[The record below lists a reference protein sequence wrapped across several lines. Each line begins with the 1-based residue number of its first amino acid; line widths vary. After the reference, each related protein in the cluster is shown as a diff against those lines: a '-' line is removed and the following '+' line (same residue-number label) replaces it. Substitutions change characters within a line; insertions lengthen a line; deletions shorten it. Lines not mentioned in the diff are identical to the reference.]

1 TSTFDVTEQNPFGAK
16 CIFCKSTMITFDNV
30 GLYIRSGQVPPDFRK

>member
-1 TSTFDVTEQNPFGAK
+1 
-16 CIFCKSTMITFDNV
+16 MITFDNV

>member
-1 TSTFDVTEQNPFGAK
+1 DVTEQNPFGAK

>member
-1 TSTFDVTEQNPFGAK
+1 MRRDGLS
-16 CIFCKSTMITFDNV
+16 IFYKSTMITFDNV

>member
-1 TSTFDVTEQNPFGAK
+1 
-16 CIFCKSTMITFDNV
+16 CKSTMITFDNV

>member
-1 TSTFDVTEQNPFGAK
+1 
-16 CIFCKSTMITFDNV
+16 KSTMITFDNV

>member
-1 TSTFDVTEQNPFGAK
+1 
-16 CIFCKSTMITFDNV
+16 ITFDNV

>member
-1 TSTFDVTEQNPFGAK
+1 
-16 CIFCKSTMITFDNV
+16 TFDNV